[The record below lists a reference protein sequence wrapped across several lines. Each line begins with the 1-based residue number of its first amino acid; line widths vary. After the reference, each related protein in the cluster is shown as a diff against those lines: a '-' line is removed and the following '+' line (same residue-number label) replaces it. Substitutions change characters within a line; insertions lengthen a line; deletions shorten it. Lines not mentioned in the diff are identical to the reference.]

1 MPMMIQSNKE
11 HHGTSKELA
20 PSIVSCVGNTPLV
33 HLSRLFAPYEVEVL
47 AKLELMNPGG
57 SMKDRPARYIIEQ
70 GLQDGSIHKETHLIE
85 STSGNLGIAI
95 SMIARIYG
103 LTFTCVVD
111 PKITK
116 TNLNIIKQL
125 GANIEM
131 VQEPD
136 DQGGYLK
143 TRIKRVKELVATTPN
158 GYWINQYANE
168 KNWKAYYHS
177 TASEIL
183 EQANGKIDYLVM
195 AVSTTGSILGTARRI
210 REANPQLKVIA
221 VDAAG
226 SVIFG
231 APPAPR
237 ELPGIGSSRV
247 PELLSREEID
257 EVVYVNDSESVSG
270 CKALLAAEG
279 IFAGG
284 SSGSVIA
291 AIQKIIGS
299 LPAGSRVA
307 TILPDRGE
315 RYLDSVYDDAWV
327 QKLCH
332 SVVSV

>member
-1 MPMMIQSNKE
+1 MVIRSNLE
-11 HHGTSKELA
+11 VAGGRSA
-20 PSIVSCVGNTPLV
+20 ASDSIVSCVGNTPLV
-33 HLSRLFAPYEVEVL
+33 KLSRLFAQHEVEVF

-70 GLQDGSIHKETHLIE
+70 GLQDGTIHEGTHLIE

-95 SMIARIYG
+95 SMIAKVYG

-116 TNLNIIKQL
+116 TNLTIIKQL

-143 TRIKRVKELVATTPN
+143 TRIKRVKELLATIPN
-158 GYWINQYANE
+158 AYWINQYANE
-168 KNWKAYYHS
+168 NNWKAYYHG
-177 TASEIL
+177 TAREIV
-183 EQANGKIDYLVM
+183 EQTGGKVDYLVM
-195 AVSTTGSILGTARRI
+195 AVSTTGSILGTARRL
-210 REANPQLKVIA
+210 REANPNLKVIA
-221 VDAAG
+221 VDAVG

-247 PELLSREEID
+247 PELFKREEIND
-257 EVVYVNDSESVSG
+257 VVFVSDSESVRG
-270 CKALLAAEG
+270 CQELLAAEG

-284 SSGSVIA
+284 SSGSVIS
-291 AIQKIIGS
+291 AIQKIIS
-299 LPAGSRVA
+299 TLPAGSRVV

-315 RYLDSVYDDAWV
+315 RYLDSVYDEAWV
-327 QKLCH
+327 QKL
-332 SVVSV
+332 SKSAVTV

>member
-1 MPMMIQSNKE
+1 MMNRPGATCSHAN
-11 HHGTSKELA
+11 SLLSD
-20 PSIVSCVGNTPLV
+20 SIVACVGNTPLV
-33 HLSRLFAPYEVEVL
+33 HLKRLFPQREVEVL

-70 GLQDGSIHKETHLIE
+70 GLKDGTIHKGTHLIE

-95 SMIARIYG
+95 SMIARVHG

-131 VQEPD
+131 VHEPD

-143 TRIKRVKELVATTPN
+143 TRIKRVQELLASTPDA
-158 GYWINQYANE
+158 YWINQYANE
-168 KNWKAYYHS
+168 RNWKAYYEG
-177 TASEIL
+177 TAREIV
-183 EQANGKIDYLVM
+183 EQANGPIDYLVM

-210 REANPQLKVIA
+210 REAYPRVKVIA
-221 VDAAG
+221 VDAVG

-247 PELLSREEID
+247 PELLRREEID
-257 EVVYVNDSESVSG
+257 EVVYVNDLESVAG
-270 CKALLAAEG
+270 CRELLASEG

-291 AIQKIIGS
+291 AIQKIIPS
-299 LPAGSRVA
+299 LPAASRVV

-315 RYLDSVYDDAWV
+315 RYLDSVYDEAWV
-327 QKLCH
+327 QKL
-332 SVVSV
+332 SQPAVSV

>member
-1 MPMMIQSNKE
+1 MMNRSGIECNR
-11 HHGTSKELA
+11 TS
-20 PSIVSCVGNTPLV
+20 PPVSDSIAACVGNTPLV
-33 HLSRLFAPYEVEVL
+33 HLKRLFSDSQVDVF

-70 GLQDGSIHKETHLIE
+70 GLKDGTIHKGTQLIE
-85 STSGNLGIAI
+85 STSGNLGIAV
-95 SMIARIYG
+95 SMMARVYG
-103 LTFTCVVD
+103 LAFTCVVD

-116 TNLNIIKQL
+116 TNLAILKQM
-125 GANIEM
+125 GARIDM

-143 TRIKRVKELVATTPN
+143 TRIRRVQELLQTTPN
-158 GYWINQYANE
+158 AYWINQYANE
-168 KNWKAYYHS
+168 NNWKAYYYG

-183 EQANGKIDYLVM
+183 EQVSGSIDYLVM

-210 REANPQLKVIA
+210 REAYPHVKVIA
-221 VDAAG
+221 VDAVG

-247 PELLSREEID
+247 PELLRREEID
-257 EVVYVNDSESVSG
+257 EVVYVNDAESVSG
-270 CKALLAAEG
+270 CRDLLAAEG

-291 AIQKIIGS
+291 AIRKIIAS
-299 LPAGSRVA
+299 VPAGSRVV

-327 QKLCH
+327 QKL
-332 SVVSV
+332 SRSTVSV